1 MKRQVGSVVKDVSKR
16 YHFQSFNEYRAL
28 LSLYNISAEEVKGE
42 MYGKPYYGVV
52 YSATDDMGNKVGNP
66 FKSSI
71 FGKSVGYK
79 ALQNKFESSKEHIR
93 AKSLARKT
101 RTSVQNA
108 LNRSTTRE
116 QFTSELKSIGVDVLF
131 RVNDSG
137 RLYGVT
143 YIDHNNHTV
152 LNGSRLGRELSANA
166 LTEWFDNPQ
175 QTVTPPTQT
184 PLQQEANNLPSN
196 EGHQSREDEHES
208 SLGLFDFD
216 LAKGGDD
223 PEEERFRR
231 RMQRKRKK
239 SRRL

>member
-1 MKRQVGSVVKDVSKR
+1 
-16 YHFQSFNEYRAL
+16 
-28 LSLYNISAEEVKGE
+28 
-42 MYGKPYYGVV
+42 
-52 YSATDDMGNKVGNP
+52 
-66 FKSSI
+66 
-71 FGKSVGYK
+71 
-79 ALQNKFESSKEHIR
+79 
-93 AKSLARKT
+93 
-101 RTSVQNA
+101 

-116 QFTSELKSIGVDVLF
+116 QFISKLKDTGIDVLF

-137 RLYGVT
+137 RMYGVT
-143 YIDHNNHTV
+143 YIDHNNNTV

-184 PLQQEANNLPSN
+184 PSPQEANNLQSN
-196 EGHQSREDEHES
+196 MEHQSRDDEHES

-231 RMQRKRKK
+231 RMQRKRRK